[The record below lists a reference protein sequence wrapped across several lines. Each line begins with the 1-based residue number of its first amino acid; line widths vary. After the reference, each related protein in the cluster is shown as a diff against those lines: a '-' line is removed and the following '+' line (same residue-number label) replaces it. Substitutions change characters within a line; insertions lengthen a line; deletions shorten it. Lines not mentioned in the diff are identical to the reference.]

1 MLDERVQ
8 NALFR
13 PGRIGPMQLA
23 NRIVMAPMTTR
34 LSDAEGHATLQSEAY
49 YRARAE
55 GGTGLVTV
63 EMAAPEPAGKHRHFE
78 LAISDDRFLPGL
90 TRIVSGIHG
99 AGAKASIQLG
109 HGGGH
114 TRADI
119 CGQTPIA
126 PSEIPHHV
134 QEGHTETI
142 IPAEM
147 SVDRIAETIA
157 AFAAAARRA
166 ERAGFDAVELH
177 GAHGYLLS
185 QFMSPLENTRQD
197 SYGGEL
203 RNRARFALEI
213 TAAVRAAV
221 PRLAVIFRMN
231 GDDFFEGGLTPSEAV
246 DIARWVADAGADAIH
261 VTGGHYRSQPS
272 AAIMIPPMATAPM
285 PFLGFAR
292 AIKAAVP
299 VPVIAVGRLGD
310 PAAAAAVIAHGD
322 ADFIAL
328 GRPLLADP
336 DWAKAARA
344 GTEVR
349 RCMACNSCVDGMR
362 SGERLHCIVNPRT
375 GREMDPAFGAL
386 ARSGQRIAVIGAGPA
401 GLAYAVEMASANDV
415 SVFEKRAETG
425 GALRLAG
432 CAPMFQGV
440 AATSHSLIDY
450 IASQERRCRELGVS
464 FVFEAD
470 VLRDFALLRGFD
482 HVVVATGARY
492 RAGAGPVVEAL
503 LKRGTLRKA
512 PFAALMCRPGPRD
525 WFYHRARV
533 ATGPVIAAR
542 LRDLGHSTE
551 TIGDAARAGKTDA
564 AIASAYAAAYQYRF
578 QKNDVG

>member
-1 MLDERVQ
+1 
-8 NALFR
+8 
-13 PGRIGPMQLA
+13 
-23 NRIVMAPMTTR
+23 MAPMTTR

-49 YRARAE
+49 YRVRAE

-99 AGAKASIQLG
+99 GGAKASIQLG

-126 PSEIPHHV
+126 PSAIPHHV

-142 IPAEM
+142 IPAVM
-147 SVDRIAETIA
+147 SSARIGETVA

-185 QFMSPLENTRQD
+185 QFMSPLENSRQD
-197 SYGGEL
+197 DYGGAL

-213 TAAVRAAV
+213 TAAVRAVV
-221 PRLAVIFRMN
+221 PGLAVIFRMN
-231 GDDFFEGGLTPSEAV
+231 GDDFFDGGLTPAEAV
-246 DIARWVADAGADAIH
+246 DIARWAADAGADAIH
-261 VTGGHYRSQPS
+261 MTGGHYRSQPN
-272 AAIMIPPMATAPM
+272 AAIMIPPMATAPT
-285 PFLGFAR
+285 PFLGFAS
-292 AIKAAVP
+292 AIKAAVT
-299 VPVIAVGRLGD
+299 VPVIAVGLLGD
-310 PAAAAAVIAHGD
+310 PAASAAALARGD
-322 ADFIAL
+322 VDFIAL

-336 DWAKAARA
+336 NWANEARA
-344 GTEVR
+344 GKGVR
-349 RCMACNSCVDGMR
+349 RCLACNSCVDGMR
-362 SGERLHCIVNPRT
+362 AGERLSCIVNPRT
-375 GREMDPAFGAL
+375 GRETDPAFGAL

-401 GLAYAVEMASANDV
+401 GLAYASEMVGANAV
-415 SVFEKRAETG
+415 SVFEKRAEAG

-432 CAPMFQGV
+432 CVPMFQGV
-440 AATSHSLIDY
+440 AATSRSLLDY
-450 IASQERRCRELGVS
+450 VSSQELRCRERGVS
-464 FVFEAD
+464 FAFETD
-470 VLRDFALLRGFD
+470 VLCDPSLLRGFD

-492 RAGAGPVVEAL
+492 RAGSGPVIEAL
-503 LKRGTLRKA
+503 LRRGTLRRA
-512 PFAALMCRPGPRD
+512 PFEALMCRPGLRD
-525 WFYHRARV
+525 WFYHSARA
-533 ATGPVIAAR
+533 ATGPAIVVR

-551 TIGDAARAGKTDA
+551 MIGDAARPGKTDA
-564 AIASAYAAAYQYRF
+564 AIASAYAAAYGCCVPINR
-578 QKNDVG
+578 